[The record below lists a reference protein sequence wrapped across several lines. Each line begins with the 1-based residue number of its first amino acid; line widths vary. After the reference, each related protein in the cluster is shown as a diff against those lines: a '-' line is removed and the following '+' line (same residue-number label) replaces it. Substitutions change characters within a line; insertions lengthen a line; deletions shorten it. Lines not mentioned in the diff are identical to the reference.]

1 MRFKLPKTLSTVVE
15 DSKLLGYWCIA
26 GRAAWWVKWSYDRV
40 NIASKTSSRV
50 QLYSQSFL
58 IYLSKLNA
66 YMHTVYLLL
75 IWLRWFRIDELAVVD
90 YCVT

>member
-1 MRFKLPKTLSTVVE
+1 M
-15 DSKLLGYWCIA
+15 
-26 GRAAWWVKWSYDRV
+26 